1 MSVKAMEQAMAEII
15 IGRNP
20 LLEALKAGRPI
31 SKILLEKNIRS
42 HSPSKGRVA
51 EIVQLAQARRIPV
64 EYVERPALDR
74 QSSSGAHQ
82 GIMAYAAAKEYV
94 TLADLLAFSR
104 ERNEPPFYLI
114 LDGIEDPH
122 NLGAI
127 LRTAE
132 ATGVHGVIVRSRRA
146 VGLTPAVVKA
156 SAGAVEYVPVARVA
170 NIAQAVELLKKNNV
184 WVVGIDMAGDFDYT
198 RVDYKPATAIVI
210 GSEGK
215 GLSDLVR
222 KRCDYLAFIPMKG
235 RITSLN
241 ASVAAAVVMY
251 EVLRQRSGESP

>member
-1 MSVKAMEQAMAEII
+1 MSAMAEII

-20 LLEALKAGRPI
+20 LLEALKAGHPL
-31 SKILLEKNIRS
+31 SKILLEKNIRG
-42 HSPSKGRVA
+42 HSQVA
-51 EIVQLAQARRIPV
+51 EIVQLARAKGIPV
-64 EYVERPALDR
+64 EYVERAALDR
-74 QSSSGAHQ
+74 QSSSSAHQ
-82 GIMAYAAAKEYV
+82 GIVAYAAAKEYV
-94 TLADLLAFSR
+94 TLADLLALSR
-104 ERNEPPFYLI
+104 ERSEPPFYLI

-132 ATGVHGVIVRSRRA
+132 AASVHGVIVRSRRA

-184 WVVGIDMAGDFDYT
+184 WVVGIDMSGNLAYAQ
-198 RVDYKPATAIVI
+198 VDYKAAVAIVI
-210 GSEGK
+210 GSEGR

-222 KRCDYLAFIPMKG
+222 KRCDYLAFIPMRG

-251 EVLRQRSGESP
+251 EVLRQRRKIP

>member
-1 MSVKAMEQAMAEII
+1 MLKPVLAFSIMSAMAEII

-31 SKILLEKNIRS
+31 SKILLEKNIRG
-42 HSPSKGRVA
+42 HRQMA
-51 EIVQLAQARRIPV
+51 EIVQLAQAKGIPI
-64 EYVERPALDR
+64 EYVERAALDR
-74 QSSSGAHQ
+74 QSPSSAHQ
-82 GIMAYAAAKEYV
+82 GIVAYAAAKEYV
-94 TLADLLAFSR
+94 TLADLLALSR
-104 ERNEPPFYLI
+104 ERNEPPFYLV

-170 NIAQAVELLKKNNV
+170 NIAQVMELLKKNNV
-184 WVVGIDMAGDFDYT
+184 WVVGIDMAGDLDYV
-198 RVDYKPATAIVI
+198 RVDYRPATAIVI
-210 GSEGK
+210 GSEGR

-222 KRCDYLAFIPMKG
+222 KRCDYLASIPMRG

-251 EVLRQRSGESP
+251 EVLRQRSVESP

>member
-1 MSVKAMEQAMAEII
+1 MAQII

-20 LLEALKAGRPI
+20 LLEALKAGRPL
-31 SKILLEKNIRS
+31 SKILLEKNIRG
-42 HSPSKGRVA
+42 HGQVV
-51 EIVQLAQARRIPV
+51 EILQLAQARRIPV
-64 EYVERPALDR
+64 EYVERPVLDR

-82 GIMAYAAAKEYV
+82 GILAYAAAREYV
-94 TLADLLAFSR
+94 TLADLLALSR
-104 ERNEPPFYLI
+104 ERNEPSFYLI

-146 VGLTPAVVKA
+146 VGLTPAVIKA

-170 NIAQAVELLKKNNV
+170 NITQVVELLKKNNV
-184 WVVGIDMAGDFDYT
+184 WVVGLDRAGSLAYT
-198 RVDYKPATAIVI
+198 QVDYKLATAIVI
-210 GSEGK
+210 GGEGK

-222 KRCDYLAFIPMKG
+222 KRCDCLASIPMKG

-251 EVLRQRSGESP
+251 EVLRQRGGKPT

>member
-1 MSVKAMEQAMAEII
+1 MAEVI

-31 SKILLEKNIRS
+31 SRILLDKNIKS
-42 HSPSKGRVA
+42 HSPAEGKVA
-51 EIVQLAQARRIPV
+51 EIVQLAQAKRIPV

-74 QSSSGAHQ
+74 QSSTGAHQ
-82 GIMAYAAAKEYV
+82 GIVAYAADKEYV
-94 TLADLLAFSR
+94 TLADLITLSR
-104 ERNEPPFYLI
+104 EKNEPPFYLV

-132 ATGVHGVIVRSRRA
+132 AAGVHGVIVRSRRS

-184 WVVGIDMAGDFDYT
+184 WVVGLDRAGDLDYA
-198 RVDYKPATAIVI
+198 RVDYRPATAIVI
-210 GSEGK
+210 GGEGR

-222 KRCDYLAFIPMKG
+222 KRCDYLASIPMRG

-251 EVLRQRSGESP
+251 EVLRQRSGQSS

>member
-1 MSVKAMEQAMAEII
+1 MVEVI

-31 SKILLEKNIRS
+31 SKILLEKS
-42 HSPSKGRVA
+42 TSSYSPAKGKMA
-51 EIVQLAQARRIPV
+51 EIVLLAQAKRIPV
-64 EYVERPALDR
+64 EYVERAALDW
-74 QSSSGAHQ
+74 QSSTGAHQ
-82 GIMAYAAAKEYV
+82 GVVAYAASKEYV
-94 TLADLLAFSR
+94 TLADLLSLSR
-104 ERNEPPFYLI
+104 EKNEPPFYLV

-132 ATGVHGVIVRSRRA
+132 AAGVHGVIVRSRRA

-184 WVVGIDMAGDFDYT
+184 WVVGLDRAGDLDYA
-198 RVDYKPATAIVI
+198 RVDYRPATAIVI
-210 GSEGK
+210 GGEGR

-222 KRCDYLAFIPMKG
+222 KRCDCLASIPMRG

-251 EVLRQRSGESP
+251 EVLRQRSGQSS